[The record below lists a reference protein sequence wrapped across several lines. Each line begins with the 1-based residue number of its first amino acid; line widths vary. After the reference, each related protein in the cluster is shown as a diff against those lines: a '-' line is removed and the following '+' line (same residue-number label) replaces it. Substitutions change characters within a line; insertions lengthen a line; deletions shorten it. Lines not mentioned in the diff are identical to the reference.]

1 MSCGALLLLSLACA
15 HVSAA
20 LDGSRY
26 MWFTQPGRWPTFE
39 EGMPIGN
46 GRIGATIYGGGAE
59 VVGINENSIWTGP
72 FQDRTPLNATEI
84 EPVVRELLL
93 NGNITEGNVLTMAQM
108 IPTNNSPRA
117 YSYFGNVNLDFG
129 HPDVD
134 MSNYLRWLD
143 TKEGIA
149 GVSYSIN
156 GVNYTRE
163 YVASYPQGVLV
174 ARFKASRRGA
184 LNINATMTR
193 IKDIKSLSAN
203 VAKGNNT
210 LTLIGTS
217 GQSESEDPIEWTGEA
232 RFKSDTG
239 MFNVSGSSLLIHN
252 ATTLEMY
259 FDVETNFRYTSR
271 DAREKEM
278 RKKINN
284 AYTLGYDAVRAAAV
298 ADTKSLLDRVT
309 LDLGTSP
316 NGWASLPTDQRIS
329 IARNTS
335 ADVQLT
341 VLIFNFGRHL
351 LVASSRSTDNA
362 TSLPANLQGIWNNST
377 SAPWGG
383 KYTININIEMNYW
396 PAGPT
401 NLIET
406 QEPLFDLMAVA
417 DARGQA
423 LAKRM
428 YGCPGTVFH
437 HNLDLWGDP
446 APTDNYTA
454 STMWPMGAAWLAWHM
469 MDHYRFTGD
478 TTFLGEVAYPF
489 FVKVAAFYE
498 CYTFPY
504 QGYQVTGPSLSPEN
518 NFYVPADETVAGAAQ
533 SVDVAPAMDNQ
544 LMTEVFRSLLDAAS
558 ILGINGTAVQTAKAF
573 LPLIQPPLI
582 GSLGQILEWRKEYKE
597 KAIGQKH
604 LSPLWAL
611 MPGRQFSPLLNS
623 TLGTAAEVLL
633 DRRVSHRSGTTGWSR
648 TWLINQYAR
657 VFRGDDAW
665 EQLTQWF
672 AVYPTPYNLYN
683 TNEGPVGPYQFQIDG
698 NFGFVSGV
706 TEMLLQ
712 SHAGITHLL
721 PALPSALPKGSVAGL
736 VARGNFVVDI
746 QWEAGKLVHA
756 NITSRAGGELQ
767 LRCMNGSSV
776 AINGQ
781 GYTGPVRTKVGE
793 TYVVTPV

>member
-1 MSCGALLLLSLACA
+1 MPCRALLLLSLLYA

-26 MWFTQPGRWPTFE
+26 MWFTKPGRWPIFE

-46 GRIGATIYGGGAE
+46 GRIGATVYGGGAE

-72 FQDRTPLNATEI
+72 FQDRTPLNALKTEPI
-84 EPVVRELLL
+84 VRELLL
-93 NGNITEGNVLTMAQM
+93 NGSITQGNVLTMAQM

-117 YSYFGNVNLDFG
+117 YSYFGNINVDFG
-129 HPDVD
+129 YSDGD
-134 MSNYLRWLD
+134 MSDYVRWLD

-149 GVSYSIN
+149 GVSYSIK

-174 ARFKASRRGA
+174 ARFKASSRGA
-184 LNINATMTR
+184 LNINTTMTR

-203 VAKGNNT
+203 VADNDNT
-210 LTLIGTS
+210 LTLVGTS
-217 GQSESEDPIEWTGEA
+217 GQSESDHPIEWTGQA

-239 MFNVSGSSLLIHN
+239 TFTVSGSSLLIHN
-252 ATTLEMY
+252 ATTIEMY
-259 FDVETNFRYTSR
+259 FDVETNFRYASR
-271 DAREKEM
+271 GSREQEM
-278 RKKINN
+278 RKKIYN
-284 AYTLGYDAVRAAAV
+284 AYLLGYDAVKAAAV
-298 ADTKSLLDRVT
+298 ADTGSLLDRVT

-341 VLIFNFGRHL
+341 VLVFNFGRHL
-351 LVASSRSTDNA
+351 LVASSRNTGIG

-377 SAPWGG
+377 SPPWGG
-383 KYTININIEMNYW
+383 KYTM
-396 PAGPT
+396 
-401 NLIET
+401 

-417 DARGQA
+417 DVRGQS

-469 MDHYRFTGD
+469 MDHYHFSGD
-478 TTFLGEVAYPF
+478 TTFLREVAYPF
-489 FVKVAAFYE
+489 FTNVAAFYE

-504 QGYQVTGPSLSPEN
+504 QGYHVTGPSLSPEN

-533 SVDVAPAMDNQ
+533 SVDIAPAMDNQ
-544 LMTEVFRSLLDAAS
+544 LMTELFRSLDLRNQRHCRAPS
-558 ILGINGTAVQTAKAF
+558 
-573 LPLIQPPLI
+573 LI

-611 MPGRQFSPLLNS
+611 VPGRQFSPLLNS

-633 DRRVSHRSGTTGWSR
+633 DRRVSHGSGTTGWSR
-648 TWLINQYAR
+648 TWLINQYDR
-657 VFRGDDAW
+657 LFRGDDAW
-665 EQLTQWF
+665 EQLTQWL
-672 AVYPTPYNLYN
+672 AVYPTPYKLYN
-683 TNEGPVGPYQFQIDG
+683 TNESPVGPYQFQIDG

-712 SHAGITHLL
+712 SHTGSTHLL
-721 PALPSALPKGSVAGL
+721 PALPSALPQGSVRGL

-746 QWEAGKLVHA
+746 EWEAGKLVHA
-756 NITSRAGGELQ
+756 NITSRAGGQLQ
-767 LRCMNGSSV
+767 LRCPLKTQIG
-776 AINGQ
+776 A
-781 GYTGPVRTKVGE
+781 
-793 TYVVTPV
+793 TYVVTLV

>member
-1 MSCGALLLLSLACA
+1 MSCRALLLLSLASA

-72 FQDRTPLNATEI
+72 FQDRTPLNATET
-84 EPVVRELLL
+84 EPL
-93 NGNITEGNVLTMAQM
+93 M
-108 IPTNNSPRA
+108 IPNNNSPRA

-129 HPDVD
+129 HPDED
-134 MSNYLRWLD
+134 MSDYVRWLY

-149 GVSYSIN
+149 GVSYSMN

-163 YVASYPQGVLV
+163 YVASYPHGVLV

-193 IKDIKSLSAN
+193 IKDIK
-203 VAKGNNT
+203 
-210 LTLIGTS
+210 I
-217 GQSESEDPIEWTGEA
+217 PIEWTGEA

-252 ATTLEMY
+252 VTTLEMY
-259 FDVETNFRYTSR
+259 FDAETNFRYTSR

-278 RKKINN
+278 REKINN
-284 AYTLGYDAVRAAAV
+284 AYTLGYDAVRAAA
-298 ADTKSLLDRVT
+298 
-309 LDLGTSP
+309 
-316 NGWASLPTDQRIS
+316 RIS

-341 VLIFNFGRHL
+341 VLVFNFGRHL
-351 LVASSRSTDNA
+351 LVASSRNTDHA
-362 TSLPANLQGIWNNST
+362 TSLLANLQ
-377 SAPWGG
+377 G

-401 NLIET
+401 DLIET

-417 DARGQA
+417 DVRGRS

-428 YGCPGTVFH
+428 YGCPGTVPCA
-437 HNLDLWGDP
+437 N
-446 APTDNYTA
+446 DNYTA

-478 TTFLGEVAYPF
+478 TRFLREVAYPF
-489 FVKVAAFYE
+489 FVNVAAFYE

-533 SVDVAPAMDNQ
+533 SVNVAPAMDNQ
-544 LMTEVFRSLLDAAS
+544 LMTEVKGHRAEAPF
-558 ILGINGTAVQTAKAF
+558 IL
-573 LPLIQPPLI
+573 
-582 GSLGQILEWRKEYKE
+582 R
-597 KAIGQKH
+597 
-604 LSPLWAL
+604 AL

-633 DRRVSHRSGTTGWSR
+633 DQCVSHGSGTTGWSR
-648 TWLINQYAR
+648 TWLINQYVR
-657 VFRGDDAW
+657 LFRGDDAW

-672 AVYPTPYNLYN
+672 A
-683 TNEGPVGPYQFQIDG
+683 FQIDG

-712 SHAGITHLL
+712 SHAGIIHLL
-721 PALPSALPKGSVAGL
+721 PALPSALPKGSVTGL
-736 VARGNFVVDI
+736 VARSNFVVDI

-767 LRCMNGSSV
+767 LRCMNGFSV
-776 AINGQ
+776 AISGQ
-781 GYTGPVRTKVGE
+781 GYTGPFRTKVGQK
-793 TYVVTPV
+793 YVVTPV